1 MTEMTAKSGYFKRVQ
16 YNAINR
22 EACLEGL
29 ERHPEMMRSR
39 HFVLYWNAAGRT
51 HSSRLLLT
59 RPPPRRATSITP
71 QPAPNMFLD
80 DGILRNK
87 AEDVL
92 RSSSPDEE
100 LSKIGLRMNAAKCEI
115 YQH

>member
-1 MTEMTAKSGYFKRVQ
+1 
-16 YNAINR
+16 
-22 EACLEGL
+22 
-29 ERHPEMMRSR
+29 
-39 HFVLYWNAAGRT
+39 
-51 HSSRLLLT
+51 
-59 RPPPRRATSITP
+59 
-71 QPAPNMFLD
+71 MFLN